1 MKNALVFS
9 QLILSY
15 FIFYLFYIFIFYFR
29 NHVRVGINTLCINP
43 FAEGFFEYLLFKDEI
58 RHEFFIVVLLG
69 DISFIIC

>member
-15 FIFYLFYIFIFYFR
+15 FYHVYYYFR

>member
-15 FIFYLFYIFIFYFR
+15 FYHVYYYFR

-43 FAEGFFEYLLFKDEI
+43 FAEGFSEYLLFKDEI
-58 RHEFFIVVLLG
+58 GHEFFIVVLLG